1 MEKIELSIDELNEVA
16 GGMIKIGT
24 GTEPVHSDHDRPDL
38 PGSRSAA
45 LRAVLPHRADR
56 HQVLTA
62 LRQIDRRPLRWGGLF
77 APGTGYDFGC
87 PRKPIAST

>member
-24 GTEPVHSDHDRPDL
+24 GTGPFIPTTTGPTFPV
-38 PGSRSAA
+38 SRSAA

-62 LRQIDRRPLRWGGLF
+62 LRQTTGGRSAWSGLF